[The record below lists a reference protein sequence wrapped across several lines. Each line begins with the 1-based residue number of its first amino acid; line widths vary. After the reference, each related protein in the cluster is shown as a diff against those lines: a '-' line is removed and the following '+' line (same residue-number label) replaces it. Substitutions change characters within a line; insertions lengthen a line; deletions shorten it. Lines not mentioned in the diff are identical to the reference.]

1 MGLMLPC
8 PSCRQELIPHYR
20 ASEPEVLGEA
30 PVTSPTRPVC
40 GLMAKRKAPAKG
52 PERHVRSRAALDF
65 VNHIHEKMDA
75 VAENLM
81 SQGKTFVSYM
91 QDLVDAQYIV
101 QQSRVCA
108 LCCFP
113 VIFPSSTKVHRTP
126 LPGIMVFPQPKLTPN
141 LKHYCTGEVVDASR
155 SEWVEQPLR
164 PCCQARQRHWRAHR

>member
-1 MGLMLPC
+1 MLSC

-30 PVTSPTRPVC
+30 PVTSATRPACV
-40 GLMAKRKAPAKG
+40 LMAKRKAPAKG

-91 QDLVDAQYIV
+91 QDLADA
-101 QQSRVCA
+101 
-108 LCCFP
+108 
-113 VIFPSSTKVHRTP
+113 
-126 LPGIMVFPQPKLTPN
+126 
-141 LKHYCTGEVVDASR
+141 
-155 SEWVEQPLR
+155 
-164 PCCQARQRHWRAHR
+164 